1 MKHDA
6 RKLIAI
12 TICFLLGMLSPVIPC
27 FSNGSLS
34 DSARER
40 EYVIGPEDVLDIQVW
55 GNDDM
60 HRVVEVSHAGSFTF
74 PFVDKVNAAGRSVVE
89 LEKLIAQKLSEGY
102 FTNPQVT
109 ITVSKYKS
117 QKVVV
122 LGEVSR
128 PGGYIIKGRTHI
140 LEIISEAGGFT
151 ERAGRMITIMRT
163 GDSESAVK
171 NHAGRT
177 DAVLTVD
184 LDQLV
189 NGDSELKYYVE
200 NGDTIYVSKA
210 HRIFVIGEVNRP
222 GEFKWDKGLTVNQ
235 AISLAGGATKRG
247 APGRAVLTR
256 MEQGAEVRIKPKL
269 SDPVSPDDI
278 IEVPQSYF

>member
-1 MKHDA
+1 MK
-6 RKLIAI
+6 RIVIILCCIFGI
-12 TICFLLGMLSPVIPC
+12 LSPAIPC
-27 FSNGSLS
+27 LSNDSLS
-34 DSARER
+34 DSARERER

-60 HRVVEVSHAGSFTF
+60 HRFVEVSREGSFTY
-74 PFVDKVNAAGRSVVE
+74 PFIDKVNAAGLSVGE
-89 LEKLIAQKLSEGY
+89 LEKLITQKLTEGY

-140 LEIISEAGGFT
+140 LEIISEAGGLT
-151 ERAGRMITIMRT
+151 EKAGRIITITRT
-163 GDSESAVK
+163 GDSGSAVK
-171 NHAGRT
+171 NEPNRT
-177 DAVLTVD
+177 GAVVTVD

-189 NGDSELKYYVE
+189 RGDSESKYFVE
-200 NGDTIYVSKA
+200 NGDSIYVPKA
-210 HRIFVIGEVNRP
+210 QRIFVIGEVNRP
-222 GEFKWDKGLTVNQ
+222 GEFKWDKELTVNQ

-247 APGRAVLTR
+247 APGRTVITR
-256 MEQGAEVRIKPKL
+256 TEQGAEVRIKPKL
-269 SDPVSPDDI
+269 NDQVSPGDI

>member
-1 MKHDA
+1 MKHGVLK
-6 RKLIAI
+6 RIAI
-12 TICFLLGMLSPVIPC
+12 ALCCLLGVLFPVIPC
-27 FSNGSLS
+27 FSGNSLL
-34 DSARER
+34 ER
-40 EYVIGPEDVLDIQVW
+40 SGERAYVIGPEDVLDIQVW
-55 GNDDM
+55 GHDDM
-60 HRVVEVSHAGSFTF
+60 RRVVEVSREGSFTF
-74 PFVDKVNAAGRSVVE
+74 PFIDKVDAAGLSVAE
-89 LEKLIAQKLSEGY
+89 LEKVITQKLSDGY

-140 LEIISEAGGFT
+140 LEIISDAGGLT
-151 ERAGRMITIMRT
+151 EKAGTIITITRT
-163 GDSESAVK
+163 GNPGSAVT
-171 NHAGRT
+171 NQPNGT
-177 DAVLTVD
+177 DTVLTVD

-189 NGDSELKYYVE
+189 NGDSESNSFVQ
-200 NGDTIYVSKA
+200 NGDSISVPRA
-210 HRIFVIGEVNRP
+210 HRIFVIGEVNKP

-247 APGRAVLTR
+247 APGRTVITR
-256 MEQGAEVRIKPKL
+256 TEQGAEVRINPKL
-269 SDPVSPDDI
+269 SDQVSPDDI